1 VILFVLGFIE
11 MVGLGFCIDTA
22 LSSDPSACCGIISQ
36 DDDPSDS
43 QHVAGAACSTS
54 DITGNAINH
63 TTLNGIVWCSVN
75 GVICDNKTLDNST
88 TTLGECFDEV
98 GFNISSVCSAKSLEL
113 QWENANIT
121 LLVMAGV
128 LLFVLIVST
137 LWTIFNLFGWC
148 DRFHA
153 CKEKLSSCCRT
164 RKCEVRCLIL
174 NTILTILMFIALSTI
189 GIYYVDGIIENG
201 YGLLTGSISTVN
213 SLITECDPGGCWD
226 ISTGGIANIVDG
238 TCDTWVNSQTD
249 GFVWVN
255 YHIDVSG
262 YLSSHV
268 ESAVS
273 ILGALLGIVELII
286 IITLN
291 CCLDERLHQSDADE
305 ADDVNDQPLET
316 ESV

>member
-1 VILFVLGFIE
+1 MG
-11 MVGLGFCIDTA
+11 
-22 LSSDPSACCGIISQ
+22 
-36 DDDPSDS
+36 
-43 QHVAGAACSTS
+43 
-54 DITGNAINH
+54 
-63 TTLNGIVWCSVN
+63 
-75 GVICDNKTLDNST
+75 
-88 TTLGECFDEV
+88 
-98 GFNISSVCSAKSLEL
+98 
-113 QWENANIT
+113 
-121 LLVMAGV
+121 
-128 LLFVLIVST
+128 

-226 ISTGGIANIVDG
+226 ISTDGISNIVDG
-238 TCDTWVNSQTD
+238 VCDTWVNS
-249 GFVWVN
+249 
-255 YHIDVSG
+255 HIDVSG

-273 ILGALLGIVELII
+273 ILGALLGTVELII

-305 ADDVNDQPLET
+305 ADYVDKQ
-316 ESV
+316 SVEPE